1 MQIVV
6 MGLGNTLQQ
15 DDGVGVAAVQALLT
29 RSEHWP
35 HAELVDG
42 GTLGLALLGY
52 VEDATH
58 LLLLDSVRT
67 GAAPGT
73 PVRLEGEDIPV
84 RLSTKLSP
92 HQAGVVDLL
101 AAAQLRGRL
110 PGEIV
115 VLGIEPGKI
124 DWGTDL
130 TPAVA
135 RQLNTLVTAARRQ
148 LDIWEAK
155 AATKACASSS

>member
-15 DDGVGVAAVQALLT
+15 DDGVGVAAVQALLG
-29 RSEHWP
+29 RSEHWL

-42 GTLGLALLGY
+42 GTLGLTLLGY

-73 PVRLEGEDIPV
+73 PVRIEGGDIPL

-115 VLGIEPGKI
+115 VLGIEPAEIG
-124 DWGTDL
+124 WGTEL

-135 RQLNTLVTAARRQ
+135 KQLDTLVAAACRQLYT
-148 LDIWEAK
+148 WEEQAQ
-155 AATKACASSS
+155 A